1 MLIKRKY
8 YNMKVTKAV
17 TVFLLSF
24 IMIATFAQN
33 QGGQN
38 QGGQRPAGQRQQ
50 RSPEERAKTQ
60 VDAVA
65 KDLALDQATQTKMI
79 DILVKYSKKTTE
91 ERQKLAGD
99 NTDRA
104 AINAKLAP
112 INAERDKELKTLL
125 GAQKFE
131 QYTKKQQE
139 QRAAPRQRNN

>member
-1 MLIKRKY
+1 
-8 YNMKVTKAV
+8 MKVMKAISV
-17 TVFLLSF
+17 VMLTF
-24 IMIATFAQN
+24 IMTAAFAQN
-33 QGGQN
+33 QGGQG
-38 QGGQRPAGQRQQ
+38 QGGQRQQ

-60 VDAVA
+60 VEAVA

-91 ERQKLAGD
+91 ERQKLAAE

-104 AINAKLAP
+104 AITAKLAP

-131 QYTKKQQE
+131 QYTKKQE
-139 QRAAPRQRNN
+139 ELRAAQRQRNN